1 MEDRIE
7 KLLLLQDTDRRLDR
21 VLADLESIPRELQVH
36 QKDIMEHRQRFK
48 EFEDAVE
55 ACRRKQVSLKSDQQD
70 LRTKVAE
77 YKTRLLSIKTNDEY
91 KAMLKQ
97 IDFAL
102 GKIDDIDTLLLESM
116 EAEEEAQAESERAGR
131 ELERHQKRFETRQE
145 LLLEK
150 RKQLEAEVAE
160 LEAEK
165 QRAVESIDLKNY
177 RKYQQVRGTG
187 RAEIVVGLKAGAC
200 GGCLTNVPPQN
211 GVEIKS
217 GGTFVC
223 PMCGCYVVWTE
234 DSSLAGSR

>member
-21 VLADLESIPRELQVH
+21 VLADLESIPREMQVH
-36 QKDIMEHRQRFK
+36 QKEMEEHRQRHK
-48 EFEDAVE
+48 GFEDAVE
-55 ACRRKQVSLKSDQQD
+55 ACRRKQASLKSDQQD

-77 YKTRLLSIKTNDEY
+77 YRTRLLSIKTNDEY
-91 KAMLKQ
+91 KTMLKQ

-102 GKIDDIDTLLLESM
+102 GRIDDIDTSLLESM
-116 EAEEEAQAESERAGR
+116 EAEEEAQTESEKASR
-131 ELERHQKRFETRQE
+131 ELERYLKRFETRQE
-145 LLLEK
+145 MLLEK
-150 RKQLEAEVAE
+150 RKQLESETAD

-165 QRAVESIDLKNY
+165 ERAISAIDLKY
-177 RKYQQVRGTG
+177 HRKYQQARVSG
-187 RAEIVVGLKAGAC
+187 RAEIVVGLKTGAC

-223 PMCGCYVVWTE
+223 PMCGCFVVWTE